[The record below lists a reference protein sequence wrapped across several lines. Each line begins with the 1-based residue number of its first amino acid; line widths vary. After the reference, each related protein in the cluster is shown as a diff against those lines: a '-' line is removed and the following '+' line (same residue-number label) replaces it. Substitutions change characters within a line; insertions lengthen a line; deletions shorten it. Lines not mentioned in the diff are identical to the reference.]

1 MANKNIM
8 KTFSANPKE
17 VERKWYIIDATDLIL
32 GRMAVVIADYLRG
45 KHKPIFTPNQDCGDY
60 VIVIN
65 ADKIHMTGNKYEY
78 KKYIHHTDFPGGLKK
93 TTARKIMEGKFPER
107 IVEQAVQKMITR
119 NPLGRKVMQKLFVY
133 SGSENPHSA
142 QKPEVL
148 DVKAMSAK
156 NSKRN

>member
-1 MANKNIM
+1 
-8 KTFSANPKE
+8 
-17 VERKWYIIDATDLIL
+17 
-32 GRMAVVIADYLRG
+32 
-45 KHKPIFTPNQDCGDY
+45 
-60 VIVIN
+60 
-65 ADKIHMTGNKYEY
+65 
-78 KKYIHHTDFPGGLKK
+78 
-93 TTARKIMEGKFPER
+93 MEGKFPER

>member
-1 MANKNIM
+1 MNN
-8 KTFSANPKE
+8 TTYSPKKGE
-17 VERKWYIIDATDLIL
+17 IEIKWYIIDATDLIL

-78 KKYIHHTDFPGGLKK
+78 KKYIHHTDFPGGLKE

-133 SGSENPHSA
+133 SGSVNPHSA

>member
-1 MANKNIM
+1 M

-45 KHKPIFTPNQDCGDY
+45 KHKPIFTRNQDYGDY
-60 VIVIN
+60 VVVIN
-65 ADKIHMTGNKYEY
+65 ADKIHLTGNKYEY
-78 KKYIHHTDFPGGLKK
+78 KKYIHHTDFPGGLKE

-107 IVEQAVQKMITR
+107 VVEQAVRKMITR
-119 NPLGRKVMQKLFVY
+119 NPLGRKVMKKLFVY
-133 SGSENPHSA
+133 AGSENPHAA
-142 QKPEVL
+142 QKPEIL
-148 DVKAMSAK
+148 DVKAMSSK

>member
-1 MANKNIM
+1 MEASKREILLL
-8 KTFSANPKE
+8 ARA
-17 VERKWYIIDATDLIL
+17 VERKWYVIDATDLIL

-60 VIVIN
+60 IVVIN
-65 ADKIHMTGNKYEY
+65 ADKIHLTGNKYEY
-78 KKYIHHTDFPGGLKK
+78 KKYIHHTDFPGGLKE

-107 IVEQAVQKMITR
+107 VVEQAVRKMITR
-119 NPLGRKVMQKLFVY
+119 NPLGRKVMKKLFVY
-133 SGSENPHSA
+133 AGPNNPHTA